1 MRTRIKICGI
11 TRHEDAEVAITA
23 GADALGF
30 VFYPGSPRYV
40 EPKQAREIVRP
51 LAPFVTSVGLFLDA
65 EAGWVREVAEHVG
78 LDMLQFHGQ
87 ESPATCRAAG
97 MPFLKAVGMGGQGD
111 PRGYAALYV
120 EASGI
125 LLDSHAQGK
134 AGGTGQTFDWSAID
148 ADAWPV
154 PIVLAGG
161 LTPENVYEALRAVH
175 PYAVDV
181 SSGVESA
188 PGIKDP
194 AKIMRFVEEVRR
206 GDAQ

>member
-11 TRHEDAEVAITA
+11 TRREDADAAIAA

-30 VFYPGSPRYV
+30 VFYPGSRRYI
-40 EPKQAREIVRP
+40 EPEQAREIVGS

-65 EAGWVREVAEHVG
+65 EVAWVSEVAERVG

-87 ESPATCRAAG
+87 ESPETCRAVG
-97 MPFLKAVGMGGQGD
+97 KPFLKAIGMQGQGD
-111 PRGYAALYV
+111 PKGYAAHYV
-120 EASGI
+120 EARGI
-125 LLDSHAQGK
+125 LLDSHAQGQ
-134 AGGTGQTFDWSAID
+134 AGGTGQTFDWSGID
-148 ADAWPV
+148 AAAWPA

-161 LTPENVYEALRAVH
+161 LTPENVCAAVRTLR

-188 PGIKDP
+188 PGIKDS
-194 AKIMRFVEEVRR
+194 AMIKRFVNEVRR